1 MKTLMWTSTATLLL
15 LIAMFFF
22 SYLTRR
28 SHLTRRKYLAYT
40 ANALFILALVLT
52 ASSACLHH
60 TYLFAAF
67 FFTFTLVWLYKLLSG
82 KIVSLPLI

>member
-1 MKTLMWTSTATLLL
+1 MKTLMWSSTTALLL
-15 LIAMFFF
+15 SLVMFFF
-22 SYLTRR
+22 VYLTRR
-28 SHLTRRKYLAYT
+28 KSLAYT
-40 ANALFILALVLT
+40 GNALFILALILT

-82 KIVSLPLI
+82 KIVSQSLL